1 MYANYIVDRILRF
14 KTVTGWN
21 RKHIFTAATAREVLY
36 VVIVG
41 MTKIRRIWALD
52 KISDIVKTIILS
64 KNLIRKKHLTVYD
77 KSMFMLNKFNISL
90 T

>member
-1 MYANYIVDRILRF
+1 
-14 KTVTGWN
+14 
-21 RKHIFTAATAREVLY
+21 
-36 VVIVG
+36 

-77 KSMFMLNKFNISL
+77 KSMFMLNKFNISCP
-90 T
+90 